1 LLSSPPGNPL
11 FTAPDLCRNFDE
23 WGIGRLGRGRVSDSW
38 ELGKGKKR
46 KVQEKEEVVSEVK
59 KRDQKIEGSEDYDS

>member
-1 LLSSPPGNPL
+1 M
-11 FTAPDLCRNFDE
+11 
-23 WGIGRLGRGRVSDSW
+23 SDSW